1 MATRE
6 FTLPDVGEGVAEGTL
21 EAWLV
26 SEGDQVSEDQPLAEV
41 ETDKALVDVPS
52 PVDGTIERLHAE
64 AGDVVP
70 VGDVIVTFELDAG
83 ESGAGTQAS
92 SEPEA
97 PADEAGADGSEPEP
111 APDPDPEPGP
121 AEAPAGGNGT
131 AEAAG
136 SSSSS
141 SGRVFAAPSTRRLA
155 RELGVD
161 IAAVEG
167 TGPGGRVTEA
177 DVRRAAGDEESSSS
191 GEPAT
196 AETAATDTDDGTVTV
211 TAGDDGAARAAE
223 RPPGDTVASPAVESA
238 NRDRTLA
245 APATRRVAE
254 EESVDIDA
262 VPAVEQRDGEPFV
275 TADAVREY
283 AEKQRQAQAADAT
296 ALATGEGETV
306 DTDAD
311 TDTDTVAEPELETS
325 DASDASATEREEREP
340 YGGVRRTIGEQME
353 RSKYTAPHV
362 THHDEVD
369 VTALVETREELKGVA
384 EERGVRL
391 TYVPFVMKACVAALK
406 QFPYLNAQL
415 DEENEEIVTK
425 RYYNL
430 GVATA
435 TDAGLMVPV
444 VDGVDR
450 KGLLEVARETNELVE
465 QARDRRIDREKMRG
479 GSFTVTNVGGI
490 GGEYATPIVN
500 YPEVAILALG
510 EVRKKPRVVETDDGD
525 EIRPRHVLPLSLS
538 FDHRVVDGAMGA
550 RFTNA
555 VMEYLRNPDLLL
567 LE

>member
-70 VGDVIVTFELDAG
+70 VGDVIVTFEVDAG

-97 PADEAGADGSEPEP
+97 PADETDADGSGPEP
-111 APDPDPEPGP
+111 APDPEPGP

-136 SSSSS
+136 SSSP
-141 SGRVFAAPSTRRLA
+141 GRVFAAPSTRRLA

-191 GEPAT
+191 GGPAT

-223 RPPGDTVASPAVESA
+223 RPPEDTVASPTVESA
-238 NRDRTLA
+238 DRERTLA

-254 EESVDIDA
+254 EESVDVDA

-283 AEKQRQAQAADAT
+283 AERQRQAQAADAT

-306 DTDAD
+306 DTD
-311 TDTDTVAEPELETS
+311 TDTDTVAEPELETG
-325 DASDASATEREEREP
+325 DASAAATEREEREEREP

-391 TYVPFVMKACVAALK
+391 TYMPFVMKACVAALK

-465 QARDRRIDREKMRG
+465 QARDRRIDRERMRG

-510 EVRKKPRVVETDDGD
+510 EIRKKPRVVETDDGD

>member
-52 PVDGTIERLHAE
+52 PVNGTIERLHAE

-92 SEPEA
+92 SDSEA
-97 PADEAGADGSEPEP
+97 SADETGVDGSEPEP
-111 APDPDPEPGP
+111 APDPDPEPEP

-136 SSSSS
+136 SSSP
-141 SGRVFAAPSTRRLA
+141 GRVFAAPSTRRLA
-155 RELGVD
+155 RELDVD

-177 DVRRAAGDEESSSS
+177 DVRRAAGSPDEESSSS

-196 AETAATDTDDGTVTV
+196 AETAATDSDDGTVTV
-211 TAGDDGAARAAE
+211 TAGDDGAARATE
-223 RPPGDTVASPAVESA
+223 RPTDGVASPTVESA
-238 NRDRTLA
+238 DRERTLA

-262 VPAVEQRDGEPFV
+262 VPAVGQRDGEPFV
-275 TADAVREY
+275 TAGAVREY
-283 AEKQRQAQAADAT
+283 AERQRQAQAADAT
-296 ALATGEGETV
+296 ALATSEGETV
-306 DTDAD
+306 DTD

-325 DASDASATEREEREP
+325 DASAAATEREEREEREP

-465 QARDRRIDREKMRG
+465 QARNRRIGREEMRG
-479 GSFTVTNVGGI
+479 GSFTITNVGGI

-510 EVRKKPRVVETDDGD
+510 EIRKKPRVVETDDGD
-525 EIRPRHVLPLSLS
+525 EVRPRHVLPLSLS